1 MTIADILASMKG
13 VWEGTY
19 TVVSADGKL
28 LERFPSRQEGW
39 LDGTDWTEKVV
50 YLKDDGEVV
59 QYFHAVVDGDE
70 VAFGNDQI
78 WGQTTRAGEQMIV
91 FTFGWSG
98 RPGERI
104 VECSRPDGD
113 YRTRIW
119 QHFEDDRLTRIT
131 MIEERRNPGRE
142 PERWFQRR

>member
-1 MTIADILASMKG
+1 MTIADILAGMKG

-59 QYFHAVVDGDE
+59 QYFHAVVAGDE

-91 FTFGWSG
+91 FTFGWTG

-131 MIEERRNPGRE
+131 MIEEKRNPGRE